1 MAILLLL
8 IHASATLILTGLSW
22 FMQVVHLPLFR
33 RVGDRVFARY
43 MDAELRVSLP
53 LIVGLALTELLT
65 AVSLLLYRPGD
76 LPVWMPLA
84 GLLLL
89 VPAWVGGLMMLAP
102 FARLTAGF
110 NGDDWRRLLQLN
122 RVRVLGWTARS
133 VLVVWMLAV
142 VLQAAGRVQ
151 P

>member
-8 IHASATLILTGLSW
+8 IHASATLILAGVSW
-22 FMQVVHLPLFR
+22 FMQVVHLPLVR

-43 MDAELRVSLP
+43 MDAELRVSVL
-53 LIVGLALTELLT
+53 LVAGLALVELLT
-65 AVSLLLYRPGD
+65 AVSVLLYRPGG

-89 VPAWVGGLMMLAP
+89 VPAWVAGLMMFAP
-102 FARLTAGF
+102 SGRLTAGF
-110 NGDDWRRLLQLN
+110 NSDDHRRLLQLN
-122 RVRVLGWTARS
+122 RMRVLAWTSRS

-142 VLQAAGRVQ
+142 GLPAT
-151 P
+151 

>member
-8 IHASATLILTGLSW
+8 IHASGTLILAGVSW

-43 MDAELRVSLP
+43 MDAELRVSVL
-53 LIVGLALTELLT
+53 LVAGLALVELLT
-65 AVSLLLYRPGD
+65 AVSVLLYRPGG

-89 VPAWVGGLMMLAP
+89 VPAWVAGLMMFAP
-102 FARLTAGF
+102 SGRLTAGF
-110 NGDDWRRLLQLN
+110 NSDDHRRLLQLN
-122 RVRVLGWTARS
+122 RMRVLAWTSRS

-142 VLQAAGRVQ
+142 GLPAT
-151 P
+151 

>member
-8 IHASATLILTGLSW
+8 IHASATLILAGVSW

-43 MDAELRVSLP
+43 MDAELRVSVL
-53 LIVGLALTELLT
+53 LVAGLALVELLT
-65 AVSLLLYRPGD
+65 AVSVLLYRPGG

-89 VPAWVGGLMMLAP
+89 VPAWVAGLMMFAP
-102 FARLTAGF
+102 SGRLTAGF
-110 NGDDWRRLLQLN
+110 NSDDHRRLLQLN
-122 RVRVLGWTARS
+122 RMRVLAWTSRS

-142 VLQAAGRVQ
+142 GLPAT
-151 P
+151 

>member
-8 IHASATLILTGLSW
+8 IHASATLILAGVSW

-43 MDAELRVSLP
+43 MDAELRVSVL
-53 LIVGLALTELLT
+53 LVAGLALVELLT
-65 AVSLLLYRPGD
+65 AVSLLLYRPGG

-89 VPAWVGGLMMLAP
+89 VPAWVAGLMMFAP
-102 FARLTAGF
+102 SGRLTAGF
-110 NGDDWRRLLQLN
+110 NSDDHRRLLQLN
-122 RVRVLGWTARS
+122 RMRVLAWTSRS

-142 VLQAAGRVQ
+142 GLPAT
-151 P
+151 

>member
-8 IHASATLILTGLSW
+8 IHASATLILAGVSW

-43 MDAELRVSLP
+43 MDAELRVSVL
-53 LIVGLALTELLT
+53 LVAGLALVELLT
-65 AVSLLLYRPGD
+65 AVSVLLYRPGG

-89 VPAWVGGLMMLAP
+89 VPAWVAGLMMFAP
-102 FARLTAGF
+102 SGRLTAGF
-110 NGDDWRRLLQLN
+110 NSDDHHRLLQLN
-122 RVRVLGWTARS
+122 RMRVLAWTARS

-142 VLQAAGRVQ
+142 GLPAT
-151 P
+151 

>member
-1 MAILLLL
+1 ILLLL
-8 IHASATLILTGLSW
+8 IHASVTLILAGVSW

-43 MDAELRVSLP
+43 MDAELRVSVL
-53 LIVGLALTELLT
+53 LVAGLALVELLT
-65 AVSLLLYRPGD
+65 AVSVLLYRPGG

-89 VPAWVGGLMMLAP
+89 VPAWVPGLMMFAP
-102 FARLTAGF
+102 SGRLTAGF
-110 NGDDWRRLLQLN
+110 NGDDHRRLLQLN
-122 RVRVLGWTARS
+122 RVRVLAWTSRS

-142 VLQAAGRVQ
+142 GLPAT
-151 P
+151 

>member
-8 IHASATLILTGLSW
+8 IHASATLILAGVSW

-43 MDAELRVSLP
+43 MDAELRVSVL
-53 LIVGLALTELLT
+53 LVAGLALVELLT
-65 AVSLLLYRPGD
+65 AVSVLLYRPGG

-89 VPAWVGGLMMLAP
+89 VPAWVAGLMMFAP
-102 FARLTAGF
+102 SGRLTAGF
-110 NGDDWRRLLQLN
+110 NSDDHRRLLQLN
-122 RVRVLGWTARS
+122 RMRVLAWTSRS
-133 VLVVWMLAV
+133 VLVMWMLAV
-142 VLQAAGRVQ
+142 GLPAT
-151 P
+151 